1 MDHDPAPRSTDL
13 TASSTG
19 LPSTTAGALT
29 YLLGIIT
36 GVLFLVLEKKDPFV
50 RFHAAQSIGVT
61 VVFLVLSVALSIVT
75 MILGIIPVLGWLVGI
90 LLSLA
95 LALVGLVVWVLLMYK
110 AWQGEEWEFP
120 FIGEK
125 AREMLSGDRG

>member
-1 MDHDPAPRSTDL
+1 MDHDPHAPSTDL
-13 TASSTG
+13 TTSSTG
-19 LPSTTAGALT
+19 LPSTTAGPLA
-29 YLLGIIT
+29 YVLGIIT

-61 VVFLVLSVALSIVT
+61 VVFLIAAVALSIVT
-75 MILGIIPVLGWLVGI
+75 MILGFIPILGWLVGL

-95 LALVGLVVWVLLMYK
+95 FALVGFASWVLLMYK
-110 AWQGEEWEFP
+110 AWKGEEWEFP

-125 AREMLSGDRG
+125 VREMLSGSRG

>member
-13 TASSTG
+13 AASSTG

>member
-19 LPSTTAGALT
+19 LPSTTAGPLT

>member
-1 MDHDPAPRSTDL
+1 MDHDPHVPSTDL

-19 LPSTTAGALT
+19 LPSTTAGPLT

-36 GVLFLVLEKKDPFV
+36 GILFLVLEKKDPFV

-61 VVFLVLSVALSIVT
+61 VVFIVGSVALSIVT
-75 MILGIIPVLGWLVGI
+75 MILGVIPILGWLVG
-90 LLSLA
+90 LVLSLA
-95 LALVGLVVWVLLMYK
+95 FALVGLTAWVLLMYK
-110 AWQGEEWEFP
+110 AWKGEEWEFP

-125 AREMLSGDRG
+125 VREMLAGSRG